1 VAVRNLHLLPMS
13 RIHRRIADSISDFRL
28 QISD

>member
-13 RIHRRIADSISDFRL
+13 RVHRRIANSISDFRL